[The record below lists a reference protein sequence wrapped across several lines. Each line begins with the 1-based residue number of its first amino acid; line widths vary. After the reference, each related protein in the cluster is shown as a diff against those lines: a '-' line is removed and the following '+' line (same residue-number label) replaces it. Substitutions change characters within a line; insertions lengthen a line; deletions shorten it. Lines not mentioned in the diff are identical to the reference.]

1 MQALM
6 QAAKEKWM
14 QSMLTR
20 ADALVSLT
28 AASATHAAIKRE
40 RAPRKA
46 TRCPC
51 IQHLCHMVNM
61 Y

>member
-40 RAPRKA
+40 RLPR
-46 TRCPC
+46 
-51 IQHLCHMVNM
+51 
-61 Y
+61 

>member
-40 RAPRKA
+40 RAPR
-46 TRCPC
+46 
-51 IQHLCHMVNM
+51 
-61 Y
+61 